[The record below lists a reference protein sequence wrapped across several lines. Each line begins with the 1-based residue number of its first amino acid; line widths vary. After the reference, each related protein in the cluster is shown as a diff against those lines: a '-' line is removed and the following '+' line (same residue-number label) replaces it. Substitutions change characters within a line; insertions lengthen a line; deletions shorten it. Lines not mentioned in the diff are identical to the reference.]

1 MKSGAVILGVVVS
14 VLLLAAGSALYVL
27 SGSYGDSRHY
37 RAALTLVREIR
48 QLSSEWSIEAARVRS
63 DPLADFDSLTA
74 FVPRITRLK
83 ESLSDTTRRIPDL
96 PDRLASDIG
105 SYLGA
110 LDAKEE
116 RIERFKTGY
125 AVVRNSTRYLPLAAA
140 NATRQAQEA
149 NDEAL
154 AQRIALLSHDLNSY
168 LATPTRPVGDRL
180 SEELQQLREASVS
193 HPILIANTLA
203 NLISHAEV
211 LLARQEPTTELFQEA
226 TSNEISTHTDRLV
239 RGLET
244 ELGRKEMRATRYER
258 GSLAATVAV
267 LALFWGLLA
276 WQQRGFGR
284 RAAAAPAARD
294 ASAPAAPAPRTEAP
308 SLLPEADEAMAWEAS
323 GSKGAAGVISLA
335 PEAGPGDA
343 AREAAAYD
351 PERSAGVISLAPEA
365 GPGDAA
371 REAAAYGP
379 ERSAG
384 VISLAPGAGPGDT
397 PPAAAAV
404 VSSPQGRDGARA
416 GTHAESAMLH
426 GFLIE
431 FVAGNLAASASR
443 ITTCMDHLRQ
453 SQDRIRGVLHNGDAG
468 LESSDGAGLDEELEA
483 AAAAASR
490 VRRDV
495 NALADLAKRLTS
507 LSKASNGRADYGMVD
522 VNACIDEVVDA
533 AETDGAAT
541 VAKNLRDIPEIFAS
555 KGEIRLLLAKLFENS
570 VLAVRGLEDRMGII
584 KIDTARKNDEVLIT
598 IIDNGIGMTPERARK
613 VFEPFYTSRNGAMGI
628 GLTVADHVA
637 RRHRGLVTVNS
648 LPGQGTVIRVAL
660 PAGLPGP

>member
-1 MKSGAVILGVVVS
+1 M
-14 VLLLAAGSALYVL
+14 
-27 SGSYGDSRHY
+27 
-37 RAALTLVREIR
+37 
-48 QLSSEWSIEAARVRS
+48 
-63 DPLADFDSLTA
+63 
-74 FVPRITRLK
+74 
-83 ESLSDTTRRIPDL
+83 
-96 PDRLASDIG
+96 
-105 SYLGA
+105 
-110 LDAKEE
+110 
-116 RIERFKTGY
+116 
-125 AVVRNSTRYLPLAAA
+125 
-140 NATRQAQEA
+140 
-149 NDEAL
+149 
-154 AQRIALLSHDLNSY
+154 
-168 LATPTRPVGDRL
+168 
-180 SEELQQLREASVS
+180 
-193 HPILIANTLA
+193 
-203 NLISHAEV
+203 
-211 LLARQEPTTELFQEA
+211 LLARQEPTTKLFQEA

-284 RAAAAPAARD
+284 RAAAAPVARD
-294 ASAPAAPAPRTEAP
+294 ASAPAAPVPRTEAA

-335 PEAGPGDA
+335 PAAGPGDA
-343 AREAAAYD
+343 AGEAAAYD

-365 GPGDAA
+365 GPGDAVGKA
-371 REAAAYGP
+371 VAYGP

-384 VISLAPGAGPGDT
+384 VISLAPGAGDT

-404 VSSPQGRDGARA
+404 VSSPQGRDEARA
-416 GTHAESAMLH
+416 GTNAESAILH

-443 ITTCMDHLRQ
+443 IATCMDHLRQ

-555 KGEIRLLLAKLFENS
+555 KDEIRLLLAKLVENS
-570 VLAVRGLEDRMGII
+570 VLAVRGLEDRKGII

-648 LPGQGTVIRVAL
+648 LSGQGTVIRVAL
-660 PAGLPGP
+660 PAGMPGP